1 MKCSYC
7 ENNSIYHR
15 KHSGENLCG
24 NCFNKSIEHQIYKTI
39 SKFKMLKP
47 QDKIILGLSGGKDS
61 MVLLC
66 NLITI
71 QKKIPNS
78 PSIIALTINEGI
90 SEYREKCIIK
100 SKEYCKINKVE
111 HKIISFKE
119 KLGKSMEEILEIYKN
134 NYGEIYPCNICATI
148 RRRLLN
154 DEGKKLGGTVLVL
167 GHNLDDVSQT
177 FLMNFLRKD
186 FNKISRMNPFLEENN
201 IIYMKKEKPLMKI
214 PEKEILLYAQN
225 KGLNFVNVPCPYKI
239 KYPILRKRVQSFLNN
254 CEEYSPE
261 IKFNLFKGFIE
272 LSDILW
278 GYNQQLKDKESDF
291 NTCKI
296 CNQPC
301 GKNREIC
308 LFCEIK
314 ENIAPY

>member
-7 ENNSIYHR
+7 KNDSIYHLNY
-15 KHSGENLCG
+15 SGENLCI

-61 MVLLC
+61 MVLLY
-66 NLITI
+66 NLIKI
-71 QKKIPNS
+71 QKKISNS

-90 SEYREKCIIK
+90 SEYREKNIRK
-100 SKEYCKINKVE
+100 SKEFCEKNNIT

-119 KLGKSMEEILEIYKN
+119 KLGKSMDEILEIYKN

-148 RRRLLN
+148 RRHLLN
-154 DEGKKLGGTVLVL
+154 DEGKKLGGTVLAL

-201 IIYMKKEKPLMKI
+201 KIYMKKIKPLMKI

-225 KGLNFVNVPCPYKI
+225 KELNFVNVPCPYKI

-261 IKFNLFKGFIE
+261 IKFNLFKGFVE

-278 GYNQQLKDKESDF
+278 EFNKKLRGKKINF

-296 CNQPC
+296 CNQLC

-314 ENIAPY
+314 EKIAPY